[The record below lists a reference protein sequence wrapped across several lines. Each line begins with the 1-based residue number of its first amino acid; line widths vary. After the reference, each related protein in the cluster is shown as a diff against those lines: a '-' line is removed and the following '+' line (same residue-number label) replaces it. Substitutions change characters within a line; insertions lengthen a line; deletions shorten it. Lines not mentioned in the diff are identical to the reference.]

1 MAKQF
6 AEQGGAATMNPGAIF
21 RWLSSKVI
29 KRLMSPERLVK
40 QRSKTEK
47 LRRRLGDKH
56 IVEYFHQIDDGYS
69 YLAAQALKR
78 FSERYDIELRC
89 HLVSGPQG
97 KNSAEPDLLLAL
109 SRYDSG
115 HLAAHYGLEFP
126 AHGAAP
132 EAALLELGSMILAAQ
147 DSQGFID
154 CAAEVGAALWAGDRP
169 KLKALAKQYGC
180 VLSGEI
186 AARIESGNTRRAV
199 LRHYS
204 GAMFYYGHEWY
215 WGIDR
220 LHYLEKRLA
229 ELGADT
235 QTHKSLLMPRPEI
248 PAANLVDNGSL
259 TLEFYPSL
267 RSPYTAIVFDKVVEL
282 ANDTGV
288 VLNVRPVLPMV
299 MRGVPATRE
308 KGLYIFSDASREARE
323 CHIPFGNFYDPIG
336 DPVRRC
342 YSLYSWACE
351 HGKGTALLSS
361 FLGAAFAEGINTNND
376 KGLKKVIEKAGLS
389 WDEAKTIIGQKSWE
403 PLLEANR
410 RAMYGAGLWGVPSL
424 RLLNEKGEQLLGI
437 WGQDRLWLVAQEIQH
452 QLAARQQP

>member
-132 EAALLELGSMILAAQ
+132 EVALVELGSMILAAQ

-186 AARIESGNTRRAV
+186 AAHVESGNTRRAV

-235 QTHKSLLMPRPEI
+235 QTHQSLLMPRPEI

-342 YSLYSWACE
+342 YSLYPWACE

-389 WDEAKTIIGQKSWE
+389 WDEAKTIIGQNSWE